1 MIMQRYHLPILSL
14 GFVSTLVLYLIL
26 TQQEPF
32 IVDTDASTISL
43 NITTLAY
50 FGTAGFL
57 AIFSWVTLGWYVVS
71 RIIRPQW
78 HPRMQT
84 RSGLKAGV
92 LIALGAVCMLLLR
105 VTQTLNIA
113 TGIILWLTILSIAW
127 TVKRR
132 E

>member
-1 MIMQRYHLPILSL
+1 MQRYHLPILSL

-32 IVDTDASTISL
+32 MVDTDASTISL
-43 NITTLAY
+43 NIRTLAY

-71 RIIRPQW
+71 RITRPQW
-78 HPRMQT
+78 HPRAQT